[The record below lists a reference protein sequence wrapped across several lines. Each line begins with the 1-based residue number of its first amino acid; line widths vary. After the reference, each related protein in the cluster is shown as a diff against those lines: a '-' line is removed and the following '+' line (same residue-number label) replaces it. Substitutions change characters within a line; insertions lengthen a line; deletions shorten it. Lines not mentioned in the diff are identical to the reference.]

1 MIHKL
6 KTFLENKNI
15 PFESNICL
23 KKKTWIH
30 RGGMCSLFITPTN
43 SDDLSFIIQ
52 FLYKENI
59 KFLLVGHTSNLY
71 ILNECNIPVVV
82 STSKCNQYH
91 ITENSIICESG
102 AGVSRMAKEMS
113 KQGIAGFEYLH
124 ELPGTVGAAIYNN
137 SSCYSNSITALLISA
152 EVVTEDGEIKI
163 MKPEDF
169 DFKFRTSIMK
179 EKRFNGVIIKAT
191 LKLERGDASQFEKF
205 AQKTK
210 ESRNKNLEGNAKNL
224 GCTVNRCFIN
234 GKMPFKYLLPFK
246 IYNTFLRLTEKD
258 KDTRKS
264 KSKYFI
270 CKISGY
276 SNIAKYISDKNM
288 IVYMWLDE
296 GADAAFPDYL
306 EFMRKVYK
314 TDKIEIE
321 VIK

>member
-1 MIHKL
+1 MIDKL
-6 KTFLENKNI
+6 KIFLENKNI
-15 PFESNICL
+15 PFESDVCL

-43 SDDLSFIIQ
+43 SDDLSSVIH

-71 ILNECNIPVVV
+71 ILNDCNISVVV
-82 STSKCNQYH
+82 STSKCNKYH
-91 ITENSIICESG
+91 IKDDCIICECG
-102 AGVSRMAKEMS
+102 VGVSRLAKGMS

-137 SSCYSNSITALLISA
+137 SSCYSNSISALLISA
-152 EVVTEDGEIKI
+152 EVVTDNGEIKI

-179 EKRFNGVIIKAT
+179 EKRLNGVITKTT
-191 LKLERGDASQFEKF
+191 LKITTGDANQFEEM
-205 AQKTK
+205 ANKTK
-210 ESRNKNLEGNAKNL
+210 ESRKKSLEGNAKNL

-234 GKMPFKYLLPFK
+234 GKMPLRYMLPLK
-246 IYNTFLRLTEKD
+246 LYNLYLRLIEKD
-258 KDTRKS
+258 IHICGRKR
-264 KSKYFI
+264 KNFI

-306 EFMRKVYK
+306 EFMKKVYK

>member
-1 MIHKL
+1 MIDKL
-6 KTFLENKNI
+6 KIFLENKNI
-15 PFESNICL
+15 PFESDVCL

-43 SDDLSFIIQ
+43 SDDLSSLIQ
-52 FLYKENI
+52 FLYKKNI
-59 KFLLVGHTSNLY
+59 EFLLVGHTSNLY
-71 ILNECNIPVVV
+71 ILNDCNIPIVV
-82 STSKCNQYH
+82 STSKCNKYY
-91 ITENSIICESG
+91 IADNNIICESG

-113 KQGIAGFEYLH
+113 KQGIAGFEHLH

-137 SSCYSNSITALLISA
+137 SSCYNNSITALLISA

-179 EKRFNGVIIKAT
+179 EKRFNGVITRAT
-191 LKLERGDASQFEKF
+191 LKIEKGDANIFEKL

-210 ESRNKNLEGNAKNL
+210 ESRKNHLEGNAKNL

-234 GKMPFKYLLPFK
+234 GKMPLKYKLPLSL
-246 IYNTFLRLTEKD
+246 YNLYLRLREKD
-258 KDTRKS
+258 IDIRSKKRKE
-264 KSKYFI
+264 FI

-276 SNIAKYISDKNM
+276 SHITKYISDKNM
-288 IVYMWLDE
+288 IVYMWHDD
-296 GADAAFPDYL
+296 GADAVFPSYL
-306 EFMRKVYK
+306 EFMRKVYM